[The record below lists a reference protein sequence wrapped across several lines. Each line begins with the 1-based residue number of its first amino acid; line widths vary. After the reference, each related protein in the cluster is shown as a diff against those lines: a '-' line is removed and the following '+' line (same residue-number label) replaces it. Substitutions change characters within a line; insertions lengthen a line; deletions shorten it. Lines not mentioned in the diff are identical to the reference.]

1 MWTIITTLLGA
12 AIGGI
17 LGFSGSYFSQ
27 KKASDFYE
35 AQERKRIYRE
45 KLEILFE
52 RFCYLENAVLIV
64 FRFKSSPKDLNILF
78 QKFGDILSSIDND
91 FSFIRMLTATYA
103 PEIIDKSK
111 VFSKSSNII
120 IDLMADYRDIK
131 LSSTVNSEEQKI
143 IDSYLEAVK
152 KIKPEI
158 NSLQILST
166 ELKIILINMIKAN
179 L

>member
-12 AIGGI
+12 ATGGI

-64 FRFKSSPKDLNILF
+64 FRFKSSPQTYHTLF
-78 QKFGDILSSIDND
+78 VWVKF
-91 FSFIRMLTATYA
+91 FV
-103 PEIIDKSK
+103 IIHMRITKPT
-111 VFSKSSNII
+111 
-120 IDLMADYRDIK
+120 IK
-131 LSSTVNSEEQKI
+131 MGI
-143 IDSYLEAVK
+143 A
-152 KIKPEI
+152 
-158 NSLQILST
+158 
-166 ELKIILINMIKAN
+166 
-179 L
+179 

>member
-1 MWTIITTLLGA
+1 MWAIIATLLGA

-35 AQERKRIYRE
+35 TQERKRIYRE
-45 KLEILFE
+45 KLETLFE
-52 RFCYLENAVLIV
+52 RFCYLENAILIV

-78 QKFGDILSSIDND
+78 QKFGDILSSLDND

-111 VFSKSSNII
+111 AFSNSSNIV
-120 IDLMADYRDIK
+120 IDLMVDYRDIK
-131 LSSTVNSEEQKI
+131 LSSSFNNEDQEI
-143 IDSYLEAVK
+143 INSYLEAVK
-152 KIKPEI
+152 KINQEKNNI
-158 NSLQILST
+158 QILST
-166 ELKIILINMIKAN
+166 EIKIVLINMIKAN

>member
-120 IDLMADYRDIK
+120 IKFIPTNIQHTIEHIQEFTNIRVFFKNCRRCL
-131 LSSTVNSEEQKI
+131 
-143 IDSYLEAVK
+143 
-152 KIKPEI
+152 
-158 NSLQILST
+158 
-166 ELKIILINMIKAN
+166 
-179 L
+179 